1 MRMAVPL
8 VSPDHLLG
16 CRGFLFDVDGVIL
29 RNGSLLPGVAEFLH
43 SLASDRVPFAFL
55 TNNTTLSADDH
66 RSLFSSLGLSVPIEH
81 IVTAVDCV
89 IQELC
94 RLLPAGRSIYV
105 VGTPV
110 LAQAVQRAG
119 YILSDKKPDGVVV
132 GMDPHVTYDHLRK
145 ATQMILDGALFIG
158 TNPDVTIPADD
169 GIAPETGALLAAL
182 QAATGVRPV
191 IGGKPQATPFRLALE
206 RLQVPA
212 RQTVMVGDR
221 LDTDIAGARRLR
233 LRSILML
240 TGITRE
246 EDLVNL
252 PRRLTPTA
260 VAQTMEDIARAWM
273 QAAELSLRRPGM
285 PP

>member
-1 MRMAVPL
+1 
-8 VSPDHLLG
+8 
-16 CRGFLFDVDGVIL
+16 
-29 RNGSLLPGVAEFLH
+29 
-43 SLASDRVPFAFL
+43 
-55 TNNTTLSADDH
+55 
-66 RSLFSSLGLSVPIEH
+66 
-81 IVTAVDCV
+81 
-89 IQELC
+89 
-94 RLLPAGRSIYV
+94 
-105 VGTPV
+105 
-110 LAQAVQRAG
+110 
-119 YILSDKKPDGVVV
+119 
-132 GMDPHVTYDHLRK
+132 
-145 ATQMILDGALFIG
+145 MILDGALFIG